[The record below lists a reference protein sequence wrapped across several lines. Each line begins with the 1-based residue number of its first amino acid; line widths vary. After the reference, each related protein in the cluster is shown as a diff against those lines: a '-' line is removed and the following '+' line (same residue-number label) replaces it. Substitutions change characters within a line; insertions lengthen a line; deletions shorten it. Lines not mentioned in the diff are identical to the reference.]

1 MILRKFHQKNCLK
14 SWAFDLFYVDKDD
27 FFIRKS
33 RKFFKKHPD
42 LIDKFKSLI
51 LQLENDYKSP
61 NLKLHKLQGNLKE
74 FHAVSLTYQYRIVV
88 LLRFEEQKII
98 LVDIG
103 THDEVY
109 K

>member
-1 MILRKFHQKNCLK
+1 M
-14 SWAFDLFYVDKDD
+14 SLFFVGKDD
-27 FFIRKS
+27 VFIKKS
-33 RKFFKKHPD
+33 KKFFKKHPD
-42 LIDKFKSLI
+42 LIDKFKSII

-61 NLKLHKLQGNLKE
+61 SLKLHKLQGKLKE
-74 FHAVSLTYQYRIVV
+74 FHSVSLTYKYRVV
-88 LLRFEEQKII
+88 ILLKIEYEKII